1 MMGPEGAVRFLR
13 VRFPEL
19 AHLFGDPENLDPE
32 TPEPY
37 HSYERFAEAVLR
49 RQDDR
54 IFLESVYAFINELAV
69 SREYWLQEVL
79 GVSLLESLARNAEF
93 ATALYPHLNTKAQ
106 EVLRAMEQQMCGRF
120 RE

>member
-1 MMGPEGAVRFLR
+1 VGLYDAIPVPMMGPEGAARFLR

-19 AHLFGDPENLDPE
+19 GHLFGDPENLDPE

-54 IFLESVYAFINELAV
+54 LFLESVYAFINELAV

-79 GVSLLESLARNAEF
+79 CVPLGESCTER
-93 ATALYPHLNTKAQ
+93 
-106 EVLRAMEQQMCGRF
+106 
-120 RE
+120 